1 MHHEVPHQRF
11 LVMQARE
18 RSERRLREGRPK
30 PIDLVAH
37 NLAENADADV
47 DVPEPYEVFE
57 GLALVDVRELHE
69 DIQLFQVCDTIHF
82 T

>member
-1 MHHEVPHQRF
+1 
-11 LVMQARE
+11 MQARE

-37 NLAENADADV
+37 NLATNPDADI

-69 DIQLFQVCDTIHF
+69 DIQLFQASKSHLVPSVLSLSLTVVE
-82 T
+82 